1 MAKKKIHRHTYVK
14 MTLVTSLFHIAVG
27 VFIAVL
33 FFFNF
38 DIQNKNLLIYA
49 LTPLVILG
57 LTYNF
62 LLARLLI
69 RKKEFLAKYLQ
80 FLFVAAEA
88 AVLVY
93 FTGGTGSIWYPVFLT
108 LIMAGSVLGFTA
120 FFINAGLVAI
130 LYVGD
135 ILASLATSDQQLNI
149 NSFPS
154 TIAAVVFAGLIA
166 YTTEKYIHSEKPE
179 QKVTADLE
187 SSKMTER
194 LMLGSIADPVVGI
207 NGDRKIILMNEPA
220 QELTGWDMHDALNL
234 DYDQVFKLRD
244 QNDKEL
250 TEANDPF
257 LFVLENHKPVSSD
270 KLTLQIRD
278 KKRSA
283 LFISVGPTSD
293 NEGQPSGAIAILRD
307 ISEQKALARERNEF
321 ISTAS
326 HEMRTPVAAI
336 EGYLSMAQ
344 NPNLAQIDDR
354 AKGFLDKAHSSA
366 IHLGKLFQ
374 DLLSVSKIEDKNI
387 LDRRAVFNI
396 SDLVLKVSAEMK
408 VQAQQKGIQLFT
420 HIAGAD
426 IKSEKVIA
434 PTYLVNADE
443 SRIAEVLTNLID
455 NAIKYTDEGNVDVE
469 IEADQ
474 TFVTIKIHDTG
485 IGISEQNQKHL
496 FEKFYRVDSELTRE
510 KGGTGLGLYIARNL
524 VEMYGGSVWVE
535 SSPQKGSTFAFKLPL
550 AKM

>member
-1 MAKKKIHRHTYVK
+1 VY
-14 MTLVTSLFHIAVG
+14 
-27 VFIAVL
+27 
-33 FFFNF
+33 
-38 DIQNKNLLIYA
+38 NL
-49 LTPLVILG
+49 
-57 LTYNF
+57 
-62 LLARLLI
+62 LLARPLI
-69 RKKEFLAKYLQ
+69 RKREFLAKYLQ
-80 FLFVAAEA
+80 FFFVAAEA
-88 AVLVY
+88 AVVVY
-93 FTGGTGSIWYPVFLT
+93 FTGGSTSIWYPVFLII
-108 LIMAGSVLGFTA
+108 IMAGSVLGFTA
-120 FFINAGLVAI
+120 FFINAGLVAV

-135 ILASLATSDQQLNI
+135 ILSSLATSEQQLNVS
-149 NSFPS
+149 SFPS
-154 TIAAVVFAGLIA
+154 TIAAVIFAGLIA

-207 NGDRKIILMNEPA
+207 NSDRKIILMNEPA

-250 TEANDPF
+250 NEASDPF
-257 LFVLENHKPVSSD
+257 SYVLENHRPVSSD
-270 KLTLQIRD
+270 KLTLLSRD

-336 EGYLSMAQ
+336 EGYISMAQ
-344 NPNLAQIDDR
+344 NPNLAQIDER
-354 AKGFLDKAHSSA
+354 AKGFLDKAHGSA

-387 LDRRAVFNI
+387 KDRRAVFNI

-408 VQAQQKGIQLFT
+408 ILAQQKGIQLFT
-420 HIAGAD
+420 HISGAD

-474 TFVTIKIHDTG
+474 SFVTIKIHDTG
-485 IGISEQNQKHL
+485 VGISEQDQKHL

-550 AKM
+550 VKM

>member
-1 MAKKKIHRHTYVK
+1 
-14 MTLVTSLFHIAVG
+14 
-27 VFIAVL
+27 
-33 FFFNF
+33 
-38 DIQNKNLLIYA
+38 
-49 LTPLVILG
+49 
-57 LTYNF
+57 
-62 LLARLLI
+62 
-69 RKKEFLAKYLQ
+69 
-80 FLFVAAEA
+80 
-88 AVLVY
+88 
-93 FTGGTGSIWYPVFLT
+93 
-108 LIMAGSVLGFTA
+108 
-120 FFINAGLVAI
+120 
-130 LYVGD
+130 
-135 ILASLATSDQQLNI
+135 
-149 NSFPS
+149 
-154 TIAAVVFAGLIA
+154 
-166 YTTEKYIHSEKPE
+166 
-179 QKVTADLE
+179 
-187 SSKMTER
+187 
-194 LMLGSIADPVVGI
+194 MLGSIADPVVGI
-207 NGDRKIILMNEPA
+207 NSDRKIILMNEPA

-234 DYDQVFKLRD
+234 DYNQVFKLRD

-250 TEANDPF
+250 NEASDPF
-257 LFVLENHKPVSSD
+257 SYVLENHRPASSD
-270 KLTLQIRD
+270 KLTLLSRD

-336 EGYLSMAQ
+336 EGYISMAQ
-344 NPNLAQIDDR
+344 NPNLAQIDER
-354 AKGFLDKAHSSA
+354 AKGFLDKAHGSA

-387 LDRRAVFNI
+387 KDRRAVFNI

-408 VQAQQKGIQLFT
+408 ILAQQKGIQLFT
-420 HIAGAD
+420 HISGAD

-474 TFVTIKIHDTG
+474 SFVTIKIHDTG
-485 IGISEQNQKHL
+485 VGISEQDQKHL

-550 AKM
+550 VKM

>member
-1 MAKKKIHRHTYVK
+1 
-14 MTLVTSLFHIAVG
+14 
-27 VFIAVL
+27 
-33 FFFNF
+33 
-38 DIQNKNLLIYA
+38 
-49 LTPLVILG
+49 
-57 LTYNF
+57 
-62 LLARLLI
+62 
-69 RKKEFLAKYLQ
+69 
-80 FLFVAAEA
+80 
-88 AVLVY
+88 
-93 FTGGTGSIWYPVFLT
+93 
-108 LIMAGSVLGFTA
+108 MAGSVLGFTA
-120 FFINAGLVAI
+120 FFINAGLVAV

-135 ILASLATSDQQLNI
+135 ILSSLATSEQQLNAS
-149 NSFPS
+149 SFPS
-154 TIAAVVFAGLIA
+154 TIAAVIFAGLIA

-207 NGDRKIILMNEPA
+207 NSDRKIILMNEPA

-250 TEANDPF
+250 NEASDPF
-257 LFVLENHKPVSSD
+257 SYVLENHRPVSSD
-270 KLTLQIRD
+270 KLTLLSRD

-336 EGYLSMAQ
+336 EGYISMAQ
-344 NPNLAQIDDR
+344 NPNLAQIDER
-354 AKGFLDKAHSSA
+354 AKGFLDKAHGSA

-387 LDRRAVFNI
+387 KDRRAVFNI

-408 VQAQQKGIQLFT
+408 ILAQQKGIQLFT
-420 HIAGAD
+420 HISGAD

-474 TFVTIKIHDTG
+474 SFVTIKIHDTG
-485 IGISEQNQKHL
+485 VGISEQDQKHL

-550 AKM
+550 VKM

>member
-1 MAKKKIHRHTYVK
+1 
-14 MTLVTSLFHIAVG
+14 MTLVTSLFNIAVG
-27 VFIAVL
+27 VFVAVI

-38 DIQNKNLLIYA
+38 DIQNKNLLTYV
-49 LTPLVILG
+49 LTPLVALG
-57 LTYNF
+57 LVYNL
-62 LLARLLI
+62 LLARPLI
-69 RKKEFLAKYLQ
+69 RKREFLAKYLQ
-80 FLFVAAEA
+80 FFFVAAEA
-88 AVLVY
+88 AVVVY
-93 FTGGTGSIWYPVFLT
+93 FTGGSTSIWYPVFLII
-108 LIMAGSVLGFTA
+108 IMAGSVLGFTA
-120 FFINAGLVAI
+120 FFINAGLVAV

-135 ILASLATSDQQLNI
+135 ILSSLATSEQQLNVS
-149 NSFPS
+149 SFPS
-154 TIAAVVFAGLIA
+154 TIAAVIFAGLIA

-207 NGDRKIILMNEPA
+207 NSDRKIILMNEPA

-250 TEANDPF
+250 NEASDPF
-257 LFVLENHKPVSSD
+257 SYVLENHRPVSSD
-270 KLTLQIRD
+270 KLTLLSRD

-336 EGYLSMAQ
+336 EGYISMAQ
-344 NPNLAQIDDR
+344 NPNLAQIDER
-354 AKGFLDKAHSSA
+354 AKGFLDKAHGSA

-374 DLLSVSKIEDKNI
+374 DLLSV
-387 LDRRAVFNI
+387 
-396 SDLVLKVSAEMK
+396 LKVSAEMK
-408 VQAQQKGIQLFT
+408 ILAQQKGIQLFT
-420 HIAGAD
+420 HISGAD

-474 TFVTIKIHDTG
+474 SFVTIKIHDTG
-485 IGISEQNQKHL
+485 VGISEQDQKHL

-550 AKM
+550 VKM

>member
-1 MAKKKIHRHTYVK
+1 
-14 MTLVTSLFHIAVG
+14 
-27 VFIAVL
+27 
-33 FFFNF
+33 
-38 DIQNKNLLIYA
+38 
-49 LTPLVILG
+49 
-57 LTYNF
+57 
-62 LLARLLI
+62 LI
-69 RKKEFLAKYLQ
+69 RKREFLAKYLQ
-80 FLFVAAEA
+80 FFFVAAEA
-88 AVLVY
+88 AVVVY
-93 FTGGTGSIWYPVFLT
+93 FTGGSTSIWYPVFLII
-108 LIMAGSVLGFTA
+108 IMAGSVLGFTA
-120 FFINAGLVAI
+120 FFINAGLVAV

-135 ILASLATSDQQLNI
+135 ILSSLATSEQQLNVS
-149 NSFPS
+149 SFPS
-154 TIAAVVFAGLIA
+154 TIAAVIFAGLIA

-207 NGDRKIILMNEPA
+207 NSDRKIILMNEPA

-250 TEANDPF
+250 NEASDPF
-257 LFVLENHKPVSSD
+257 SYVLENHRPVSSD
-270 KLTLQIRD
+270 KLTLLSRD

-336 EGYLSMAQ
+336 EGYISMAQ
-344 NPNLAQIDDR
+344 NPNLAQIDER
-354 AKGFLDKAHSSA
+354 AKGFLDKAHGSA

-387 LDRRAVFNI
+387 KDRRAVFNI

-408 VQAQQKGIQLFT
+408 ILAQQKGIQLFT
-420 HIAGAD
+420 HISGAD

-474 TFVTIKIHDTG
+474 SFVTIKIHDTG
-485 IGISEQNQKHL
+485 VGISEQDQKHL

-550 AKM
+550 VKM